1 MLINTQRTLLLALKW
16 TTTETTT
23 ITPHNDNNDIM
34 MKTIRQLASPV
45 LFCLYLSKLALLI
58 WCQLPI
64 ENNGSELIFGQ
75 VGDIGKTL
83 TLTHQGFFVFLI
95 AVQLQQ
101 VN

>member
-1 MLINTQRTLLLALKW
+1 MTY
-16 TTTETTT
+16 
-23 ITPHNDNNDIM
+23 HNDNNGNM
-34 MKTIRQLASPV
+34 MKTIRQLASPA
-45 LFCLYLSKLALLI
+45 LFCLYLSKLAILI

>member
-1 MLINTQRTLLLALKW
+1 MTH
-16 TTTETTT
+16 
-23 ITPHNDNNDIM
+23 HNDNNE
-34 MKTIRQLASPV
+34 TIRQLASPA